1 MLNVNQITAQ
11 LARMPDPAL
20 QQYAQLHKGDPY
32 VLSLALAESNRR
44 KQLRQGAQMNAPQ
57 QPKVVDQEIQAMAAP
72 MPENVGIGQL
82 PAGNMNFADGGIVA
96 FADGGVPR
104 YQAGGA
110 LSSYDLVRLSQI
122 NPSLAS
128 AASKGQR
135 LSEALRALRIAGP
148 LGATVG
154 TTLGGGADAALVAN
168 SIMADMSPEQREGFY
183 ASPMLGAMSGD
194 TGLAGAIM
202 NAAEPPP
209 KGKEYTPE
217 KYGVTKPAPLYPG
230 ARNYDVPTTATA
242 VPAPAAAAETAP
254 KADTAAGSKAAAD
267 KSMYSLSTAGAGFA
281 PGQGL
286 GFASTPST
294 LSREFESFMPEG
306 PRADP
311 FAKQTEELGQAGIK
325 AATDYKEAREKQLNE
340 LGLFGLDQEKR
351 LNERQ
356 AKLSKQEGDVG
367 PLALLQAGFAMMAG
381 TSPYAMQN
389 IGIGAQAGLK
399 SYTEGTDKLEAAREK
414 LDDAF
419 GRLEATRRSEK
430 MLTDK
435 ERAELGRDVSKSVIE
450 ARRLALA
457 GAKEAYGW
465 EREKAKTL
473 FEAYT
478 KERLTAAELG
488 SRERLGL
495 AQIQAQKDIAA
506 QRTQLMQDLYGGET
520 KARQEFG
527 KIQQA
532 VMKELS
538 GNTAY
543 TMEQNPA
550 KKQLMYDQA
559 IQRALQANPFLA
571 SYSAGIGFT
580 KAPAPGKVLDLTE

>member
-1 MLNVNQITAQ
+1 MFNVNQITAQ

-57 QPKVVDQEIQAMAAP
+57 QPKVVDQEIQGMAAP

-104 YQAGGA
+104 YADEGLVRYPGMAQYGGA
-110 LSSYDLVRLSQI
+110 YGGAPMTGRTGYEGMGLGELSKTLYVQ
-122 NPSLAS
+122 
-128 AASKGQR
+128 
-135 LSEALRALRIAGP
+135 ALRK
-148 LGATVG
+148 LG
-154 TTLGGGADAALVAN
+154 LEDKAAKLTPAEERAAQTEAN
-168 SIMADMSPEQREGFY
+168 KMAVTQGRTYRPE
-183 ASPMLGAMSGD
+183 D
-194 TGLAGAIM
+194 
-202 NAAEPPP
+202 
-209 KGKEYTPE
+209 
-217 KYGVTKPAPLYPG
+217 YGVAVPAPLYPG
-230 ARNYDVPTTATA
+230 ARDFRATET
-242 VPAPAAAAETAP
+242 APAAKTAP
-254 KADTAAGSKAAAD
+254 EADTDAGSKTAPAAD
-267 KSMYSLSTAGAGFA
+267 KSMYSLSTAGAGLA

-325 AATDYKEAREKQLNE
+325 AATEYKAEREKQLNE

-351 LNERQ
+351 LNERA

-367 PLALLQAGFAMMAG
+367 PLALLQAGFAMMSG

-450 ARRLALA
+450 AQRLALA

-465 EREKAKTL
+465 DREKAKTL

-478 KERLTAAELG
+478 KERLTGAELS

-527 KIQQA
+527 KLQQA

-538 GNTAY
+538 SNTAY
-543 TMEQNPA
+543 TMEQDPA
-550 KKQLMYDQA
+550 KKKLIYDQA
-559 IQRALQANPFLA
+559 LQRAMQANPFLS
-571 SYSAGIGFT
+571 SYAAGVGFT